1 MNRAPNIRLVVEVT
15 GQHSAI
21 GKSLFAD
28 CVYVACRNSGA
39 PTEIIRVEAKR
50 EQRVRWNDETTI
62 HSEGFQL
69 TSETA
74 AGTVGVMGS
83 FFDAALRLCSTS
95 GALILD
101 WGAGHLDHRFSA
113 FASCA
118 FNDVMTASG
127 TQIVT
132 FVLTTREP
140 DQLREAASIIK
151 ATSAVLPNSIVIVV
165 LNESRGRFEFAS
177 GSESAQLFEDL
188 KQSALPEDFLRMPR
202 VKGEAIATLAPL
214 GMPLIELVRLPYAE
228 VANRLRI
235 SEFVALACQA
245 NLAAFLREMDQKI
258 TDRLSFRSA
267 RNGFS

>member
-1 MNRAPNIRLVVEVT
+1 M
-15 GQHSAI
+15 
-21 GKSLFAD
+21 
-28 CVYVACRNSGA
+28 
-39 PTEIIRVEAKR
+39 IRVEARR
-50 EQRVRWNDETTI
+50 EQRIRWAEETTI
-62 HSEGFQL
+62 YSESFQL

-74 AGTVGVMGS
+74 AGTVGVMGA
-83 FFDAALRLCSTS
+83 FFDAALRLCSTN

-113 FASCA
+113 FASSSL
-118 FNDVMTASG
+118 NDIMTVTG

-140 DQLREAASIIK
+140 DHMREAASIVRS
-151 ATSAVLPNSIVIVV
+151 TCAVLPNSVVIVV

-188 KQSALPEDFLRMPR
+188 KKSAWPEDLLRMSR
-202 VKGEAIATLAPL
+202 IKGEAIATLAPL
-214 GMPLIELVRLPYAE
+214 GLPLIDLVKLPYTE
-228 VANRLRI
+228 VASRLRI

-258 TDRLSFRSA
+258 THRLCFRSA
-267 RNGFS
+267 RNAAS